1 MAGKK
6 SDLSLSI
13 PKENV
18 MYTSISKDK
27 QGYNSARMMVKMGDK
42 EYMSISY
49 EWEGDGVPTFAMDLM
64 GFMKANSIKS
74 GEVVAGMEVAYEE
87 YSKKGCDTGVDKKMK
102 KNAEKKSETKDEKC
116 PDCGKPVDECT
127 CDDEK

>member
-6 SDLSLSI
+6 NDLSVSI

-42 EYMSISY
+42 EYMSVSY

-64 GFMKANSIKS
+64 GFMQANSIKS
-74 GEVVAGMEVAYEE
+74 GEVVSGMEKAYEE
-87 YSKKGCDTGVDKKMK
+87 YSRKGCSVDKKV
-102 KNAEKKSETKDEKC
+102 KNKAEKKSDTKDGKC
-116 PDCGKPVDECT
+116 PDCGKPMDECV
-127 CDDEK
+127 CEE